1 MRCPPVSES
10 RSPCLC
16 FLLATLAVLQFAVL
30 TRPVEGQSSASSQA
44 ATLQVS
50 VRDPQG
56 RSLSGATV
64 LLRLNGEA
72 QNLTARTDARGK
84 CRFVALHPGT
94 YTLRAE
100 MAGHSNAS
108 LGPFLIQAGTPKTVN
123 ITLPQPSPDS
133 SASLQFFNE
142 PQFTIAG
149 VTDPTRLGAH
159 GSNASAPAK
168 DDLAREVVAL
178 GGPAAPPAGAKPL
191 ANEQVLRAAAE
202 RQPADFEANQRLG
215 KFLLH
220 QGQPRQ
226 ALPFLQ
232 RASRLKPADYQSSY
246 ELALAYANAGQ
257 YEPARSTLMAL
268 LANHD
273 TAELHHL
280 LGDVEENRRRPL
292 QAAREYE
299 RAASLEPSEPNL
311 FDWGAELLL
320 HRAADPAVQ
329 VFSRGHRLF
338 PNSVRML
345 LGLGVAWFAQGSY
358 ERAALYLCQ
367 ASDLDPANPHPYLFL
382 GKIQEVEA
390 SPSDDISERLARF
403 VRLRPED
410 AQANYYYALSLWK
423 SAKAKDNGSSSAEV
437 GSLLQKAAQLDP
449 GFGAAYLQLGILQ
462 AGQRRYPE
470 AISSYQRA
478 IAADPRLP
486 DAHYRLAQAYM
497 RTGEQAKARAEL
509 ELYNRLAKEKAQQA
523 ERERSHM
530 QQFVYT
536 LRGQPSAS
544 PSKD

>member
-1 MRCPPVSES
+1 M
-10 RSPCLC
+10 
-16 FLLATLAVLQFAVL
+16 LQFAVL
-30 TRPVEGQSSASSQA
+30 TITVEGQSSPQA

-50 VRDPQG
+50 VRDSQG
-56 RSLSGATV
+56 RLLSGVTV

-72 QNLTARTDARGK
+72 QNLTAHTDARGE
-84 CRFVALHPGT
+84 CRFVAVHPGT

-100 MAGHSNAS
+100 MAGLGSAS
-108 LGPFLIQAGTPKTVN
+108 LHPFFIQAGTPKTVN
-123 ITLPQPSPDS
+123 ITLPPPSPDS
-133 SASLQFFNE
+133 SASLQFFDE

-149 VTDPTRLGAH
+149 VTDPTTLGAH
-159 GSNASAPAK
+159 GSNASAPAR
-168 DDLAREVVAL
+168 DDLVREVVSL
-178 GGPAAPPAGAKPL
+178 GSPSPAPVSGNSAS
-191 ANEQVLRAAAE
+191 AE
-202 RQPADFEANQRLG
+202 RTLREAATSRPADFDANQRLG
-215 KFLLH
+215 KFLLD

-232 RASRLKPADYQSSY
+232 RASRLKPADYQSTY
-246 ELALAYANAGQ
+246 EVALAYANSGQ
-257 YEPARSTLMAL
+257 YEPARATLMAL
-268 LANHD
+268 LARHD

-320 HRAADPAVQ
+320 HRAAEPALQ

-390 SPSDDISERLARF
+390 SPSDDISEKVARF

-410 AQANYYYALSLWK
+410 AQANYYYALNLWK
-423 SAKAKDNGSSSAEV
+423 KAKAQGGSSSPEV
-437 GSLLQKAAQLDP
+437 SSLLQKAAQLDP
-449 GFGAAYLQLGILQ
+449 GFGAAYLQLGMLQ
-462 AGQRRYPE
+462 AEQMRYPE

-478 IAADPRLP
+478 IAADSRLP

-497 RTGEQAKARAEL
+497 RSGEQAKARAEL
-509 ELYNRLAKEKAQQA
+509 ELYNRLAKENAQQA

-536 LRGQPSAS
+536 LRGQPSPS
-544 PSKD
+544 PSKE